1 MFSQP
6 KVNFLLH
13 LLLTNQLLP
22 KLTFDMQ
29 VGTHGY
35 EGDAAA
41 FTQVAAEE
49 AHDVNVIFRGKS
61 IKIRDK
67 PQ

>member
-1 MFSQP
+1 
-6 KVNFLLH
+6 
-13 LLLTNQLLP
+13 
-22 KLTFDMQ
+22 MQ